1 MLDQLPRH
9 TVAKKV
15 DNYEHLDLLWGKDVD
30 KLVFPHIFEFLK
42 TYAEPAEGRKAEG
55 DQDGS
60 SLRLT
65 YSDILSGGN
74 KDGDRNGTKSYA
86 DATIADKPSRGTQYA
101 DVVVGNNGSSDDH
114 DVGGSDSDVTMG
126 DDKASFVN
134 PSISFAD
141 AAKATASASPPP
153 RKTS

>member
-42 TYAEPAEGRKAEG
+42 TYAEPAEE
-55 DQDGS
+55 DGS
-60 SLRLT
+60 SLRPT

-86 DATIADKPSRGTQYA
+86 DATIADKPSRGNHA
-101 DVVVGNNGSSDDH
+101 DVVVGNNGISDDH
-114 DVGGSDSDVTMG
+114 DVGGSDSDVTMR
-126 DDKASFVN
+126 DDKASLVT
-134 PSISFAD
+134 PGISFAD
-141 AAKATASASPPP
+141 ATKATISASPPP
-153 RKTS
+153 GKT

>member
-1 MLDQLPRH
+1 MLDQLPKH

-42 TYAEPAEGRKAEG
+42 TYAEPAEEG
-55 DQDGS
+55 QDGS
-60 SLRLT
+60 SSRPIT

-74 KDGDRNGTKSYA
+74 RNGDRNSTNSYTG
-86 DATIADKPSRGTQYA
+86 ATIADKPSRGNLYA
-101 DVVVGNNGSSDDH
+101 DVVVGNNGISDDH

-126 DDKASFVN
+126 DDKASLLK
-134 PSISFAD
+134 PGISFAD
-141 AAKATASASPPP
+141 AAKATISSTG
-153 RKTS
+153 KTP

>member
-42 TYAEPAEGRKAEG
+42 TYAEPAEGRKEEEG
-55 DQDGS
+55 QDGS
-60 SLRLT
+60 SLRPT

-74 KDGDRNGTKSYA
+74 KDEDRNGPQSYA
-86 DATIADKPSRGTQYA
+86 DDAIADKPSRGNLYA
-101 DVVVGNNGSSDDH
+101 DVVVGNNGISDDH

-126 DDKASFVN
+126 DDKASLVK
-134 PSISFAD
+134 PGI
-141 AAKATASASPPP
+141 
-153 RKTS
+153 